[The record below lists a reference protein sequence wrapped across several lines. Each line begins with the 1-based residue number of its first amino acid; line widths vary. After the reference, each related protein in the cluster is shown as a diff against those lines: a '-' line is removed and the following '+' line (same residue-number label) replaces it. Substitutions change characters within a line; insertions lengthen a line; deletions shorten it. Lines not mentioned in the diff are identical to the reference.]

1 MKLQMLNLI
10 NFSQSEK
17 ATRAQIAILSAT
29 AQREK
34 PFSVEDFA
42 QRMVSFIIKR
52 NTYANTKA

>member
-1 MKLQMLNLI
+1 MLNLI

-17 ATRAQIAILSAT
+17 ATRAQIAIMSAT